1 MSKIA
6 RVENHAGL
14 RVRNGAWGDGIRG
27 LALGLQLGLPCSLGC
42 AFGFDLRHGFLLL
55 CHTHSV
61 VFPHSQ
67 APYAARLH
75 VDFRALPI
83 CHLQIAGLE
92 NAVQHLLIHQAPP
105 LRYSEIVREK
115 RVTPY

>member
-1 MSKIA
+1 M
-6 RVENHAGL
+6 VAGL
-14 RVRNGAWGDGIRG
+14 IANVKNRSGREPRRTSSTGRAY
-27 LALGLQLGLPCSLGC
+27 LGWWRLLVDHG
-42 AFGFDLRHGFLLL
+42 HGFLLF